1 MRRCSQLRS
10 LATAEWAN
18 MPELV
23 QATGS
28 TLLADLGALLNPG
41 DFFS

>member
-1 MRRCSQLRS
+1 
-10 LATAEWAN
+10 

-28 TLLADLGALLNPG
+28 TLLADLGALSTPAISFLSG
-41 DFFS
+41 